1 MGAVYLGRD
10 VDLNRPVAIKV
21 IREEIHELETLDRFF
36 QEARAAAAL
45 RHPNI
50 ITIYASG
57 QHEHQPYMVMEFV
70 DGESLADIIRDGRDV
85 PILTSCPT
93 SSSSVQVSTSRIA
106 PESSIATSSPP
117 T

>member
-45 RHPNI
+45 R
-50 ITIYASG
+50 
-57 QHEHQPYMVMEFV
+57 
-70 DGESLADIIRDGRDV
+70 
-85 PILTSCPT
+85 
-93 SSSSVQVSTSRIA
+93 SSS
-106 PESSIATSSPP
+106 P
-117 T
+117 